1 MKKLPLLFLLVPA
14 LLALAAWAADR
25 QPGFSRT
32 RWLEEQQAWGAR
44 TSENL
49 VPENPQ
55 RLKAFLDQLARTK
68 PPSTGIPKG
77 VIRVSGDIL
86 APDGGIAQAET
97 ETEPFFAIDPE
108 NPKHLLAVYQEDRFP
123 DEGCRSLT
131 SAVSFNGGAT
141 WQESLLPR
149 LS

>member
-25 QPGFSRT
+25 QPGFSRS

-49 VPENPQ
+49 VPESPQ
-55 RLKAFLDQLARTK
+55 RLKAFLDQLAHTK

-86 APDGGIAQAET
+86 SPDSGSVAQAET
-97 ETEPFFAIDPE
+97 ETEPFFAFD
-108 NPKHLLAVYQEDRFP
+108 
-123 DEGCRSLT
+123 
-131 SAVSFNGGAT
+131 
-141 WQESLLPR
+141 
-149 LS
+149 